1 LAFWRQRHRADHW
14 RRAWMACLKSFPF
27 ITMPHHR
34 LARKKGQPTADFV
47 VAMLGNSPKMRHD
60 VASWNILLAQPIM
73 CACHFCWRCCVM
85 RALRRM
91 CLMQIFRRL
100 RLALGLFRAG
110 LWCQRNGFWRQKRCL
125 RMQMN
130 FMMIDHGRLSSGWQQ
145 NQPSQHLLGV
155 TKT

>member
-1 LAFWRQRHRADHW
+1 
-14 RRAWMACLKSFPF
+14 
-27 ITMPHHR
+27 MPHNH
-34 LARKKGQPTADFV
+34 LAREKGQSATNFV
-47 VAMLGNSPKMRHD
+47 FATLGNSTKMRHYA
-60 VASWNILLAQPIM
+60 ASWNILLAQPIV

-85 RALRRM
+85 QASMRM

-130 FMMIDHGRLSSGWQQ
+130 FMMIDHGRLSGDWQQ
-145 NQPSQHLLGV
+145 SQPSQPLLWV
-155 TKT
+155 RKT